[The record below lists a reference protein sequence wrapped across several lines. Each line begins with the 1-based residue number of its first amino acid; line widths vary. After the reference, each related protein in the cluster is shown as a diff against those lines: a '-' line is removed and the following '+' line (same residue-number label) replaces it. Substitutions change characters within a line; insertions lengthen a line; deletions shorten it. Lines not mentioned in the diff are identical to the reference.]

1 MRLAPRTR
9 PVIFGLPLLIC
20 QLFVNLSAAQ
30 GWESARGVDGA
41 DSTPAAAG
49 SLRFVTPV
57 AASQTHQISDTQPH
71 SQATKLR
78 IIDPAVQPAGWNGE
92 RRIPRSIGPTHP
104 AAAMIRDDQSP
115 DDRPGA
121 NAGRSSFRL
130 PSLFGRKG
138 DPAAAS
144 GMRQLPP
151 ANQTRL
157 NPANQASRQAMGAAS
172 GAGQRP
178 NRTMGQSARPNGAQ
192 RRQLPATSE
201 LRITESDSPHAGKTP
216 QTTQPIRRGSAQSP
230 GTDVKS
236 PSTRPSQPSVAK
248 TAANTGQPSRA
259 ELLLSEAHELSRD
272 AHSQQDYTRI
282 IESCRRALAS
292 QPSAEIAGYANELAA
307 WSLNRRGQLKADA
320 VQVREAMLDFED
332 AIRAD
337 SNCWRAVHNRGVLRA
352 QAGQFEK
359 AFDDF
364 NRTIQIK
371 PDYAKAYA
379 NRGALFVVASDLNA
393 ALKDYGRAIE
403 LDADLAVAHRGRGRV
418 CHLLGRLDEAIA
430 HYDAAVQL
438 APDDSYALVSRA
450 DLLTDM
456 GRYVDA
462 CAQYDRAI
470 ELDPQSVYA
479 YSGSAWLLA
488 TCPDGTVRNPAL
500 AIERAKKSIQLS
512 GKKDA
517 LNFDTLA
524 AAQAAAGNFSAAV
537 QTLRQAIELAEAD
550 ERDVY
555 QERLA
560 MYQHAQPYR
569 IAPMRPVAQASY
581 EVKSHPEG
589 TRRGAGSRE

>member
-1 MRLAPRTR
+1 
-9 PVIFGLPLLIC
+9 
-20 QLFVNLSAAQ
+20 
-30 GWESARGVDGA
+30 
-41 DSTPAAAG
+41 
-49 SLRFVTPV
+49 
-57 AASQTHQISDTQPH
+57 
-71 SQATKLR
+71 
-78 IIDPAVQPAGWNGE
+78 
-92 RRIPRSIGPTHP
+92 
-104 AAAMIRDDQSP
+104 MIRDNQSP
-115 DDRPGA
+115 ADRPDA
-121 NAGRSSFRL
+121 NFGRSNFRF
-130 PSLFGRKG
+130 PNLFGRKG

-144 GMRQLPP
+144 GMRQLPST
-151 ANQTRL
+151 NQTRL
-157 NPANQASRQAMGAAS
+157 SPTNQPARQAMGAAS
-172 GAGQRP
+172 GANQTP
-178 NRTMGQSARPNGAQ
+178 KHMIGQSARAKGVQ
-192 RRQLPATSE
+192 RRQHPTSE
-201 LRITESDSPHAGKTP
+201 LRITKSVSPHAGKIP
-216 QTTQPIRRGSAQSP
+216 QSTQPIRGGSTHPPQ
-230 GTDVKS
+230 TDPKS
-236 PSTRPSQPSVAK
+236 PSTQPSQQSVAK
-248 TAANTGQPSRA
+248 TETASVQPSRA

-272 AHSQQDYTRI
+272 ARSQQDYTRI

-307 WSLNRRGQLKADA
+307 WALNRRGQLKADA

-371 PDYAKAYA
+371 PDFAKAYA

-393 ALKDYGRAIE
+393 ALKDYARAIE

-438 APDDSYALVSRA
+438 APDDSYAVVSRA

-462 CAQYDRAI
+462 NAQYDHAI

-524 AAQAAAGNFSAAV
+524 AAQAAAGNFAAAV

-555 QERLA
+555 QDRLA
-560 MYQHAQPYR
+560 MYEHAQPYR

-581 EVKSHPEG
+581 EAASHPAG
-589 TRRGAGSRE
+589 TRPGAE

>member
-20 QLFVNLSAAQ
+20 QLFVNLSAAR
-30 GWESARGVDGA
+30 GWESARRVDGA
-41 DSTPAAAG
+41 GSMPAAAG

-57 AASQTHQISDTQPH
+57 ATPQTHQISDTQQH
-71 SQATKLR
+71 SPATKLR
-78 IIDPAVQPAGWNGE
+78 IIDPAVQPAGWNGQP
-92 RRIPRSIGPTHP
+92 RIPRSIGPGHP

-115 DDRPGA
+115 ADRPGA
-121 NAGRSSFRL
+121 NFGRSNFRL
-130 PSLFGRKG
+130 PNLFGRKG
-138 DPAAAS
+138 DPVAAS
-144 GMRQLPP
+144 GTRQLPS

-157 NPANQASRQAMGAAS
+157 RPANQAARQAMGAPS
-172 GAGQRP
+172 GANQRP
-178 NRTMGQSARPNGAQ
+178 QHTMGQSTRPYGMQ
-192 RRQLPATSE
+192 RRQHPATSE
-201 LRITESDSPHAGKTP
+201 LRITESVSPHAGKTP
-216 QTTQPIRRGSAQSP
+216 QSTQPIRGGSIHSP
-230 GTDVKS
+230 ETDPKS
-236 PSTRPSQPSVAK
+236 PSTQPSQQAVGK
-248 TAANTGQPSRA
+248 TAESVVQPSRA

-307 WSLNRRGQLKADA
+307 WALNRRGQLKADA

-337 SNCWRAVHNRGVLRA
+337 SDCWRAVHNRGVLRA

-371 PDYAKAYA
+371 PDFAKAYS
-379 NRGALFVVASDLNA
+379 N
-393 ALKDYGRAIE
+393 
-403 LDADLAVAHRGRGRV
+403 
-418 CHLLGRLDEAIA
+418 
-430 HYDAAVQL
+430 
-438 APDDSYALVSRA
+438 
-450 DLLTDM
+450 
-456 GRYVDA
+456 
-462 CAQYDRAI
+462 AQYDDAI

-524 AAQAAAGNFSAAV
+524 AAQAAAGNFTVAV

-555 QERLA
+555 QDRLA
-560 MYQHAQPYR
+560 MYEHAQPYR

-581 EVKSHPEG
+581 EAASVAP
-589 TRRGAGSRE
+589 GAGSKNP